1 MAKKYDQKTYTGLF
15 QGRAQSLGFNPEKAI
30 DTSKQ
35 FEQRTKERNR
45 DLQTYSNYLK
55 RENAVASSQ
64 LKADQAKSNA
74 NFAAFKG
81 LLSLS
86 QQGMGLIQEM
96 DKQQKIAEQEAYEQ
110 FEAEQME
117 GAMADMAGFS
127 FGDDSDPTI
136 TEKATGLIQ
145 SNQDTTVQVEAEGQA
160 INEVANDSDLTP
172 GAQSQ
177 FRQTATQVQYTGVQG
192 NVYSARDSHMGYIQ
206 ARMDELPDA
215 ARPKTEAE
223 AMALIKQWN
232 AAYIRQAGVM
242 GSDMGRRLAIEKMAP
257 TVVANSTNLARA
269 TAKASTKLTHTAN
282 ATQLSGALWSASQSG
297 ASADEMWRMASDGTA
312 FGNMGFNGRSALS
325 NEAAIK
331 ELTATLVQS
340 ENVSALIRLRD
351 TPKIPGNPG
360 AGTLG
365 DTYGDVIDKAI
376 ESARSSKVREWGRHQ
391 DDRKMVAEQMIEEYY
406 ANPTPEARAELAQN
420 LAQLG
425 PTGRAEANRLTS
437 SGLNVD
443 PQYELELA
451 QRQAQGEH
459 ISTDEL
465 QQALASGRIR
475 ESVYTQQM
483 KLNKDAQIDGEV
495 SNTTKGM
502 SSIIRQSIKTTAGDT
517 AQIPPSTQQ
526 EINIRSSLLT
536 QDLNSRLQAE
546 VRANPALKD
555 NPREMQIAAN
565 NILAELLKEPQYSLV
580 PSNEYG
586 GIQWGAPIRDP
597 KFTEASQSITV
608 APGEQSVV
616 NLTAAQ
622 VLDNNVFPR
631 SELDVQDDYILSQQ
645 DTTAAAQIT
654 DGAYSDRIQSIA
666 KGLGI
671 SPKALVEGQLR
682 RYNMP
687 SAGTLRNAPEFST
700 PNTGG
705 PGVNLT
711 KASGHAFIK
720 NNLGF
725 PARGAAYLTSA
736 IDHESTWHGT
746 REWGQVAGDGTN
758 RNGGLISWA
767 SWAHNSA
774 RLGKIERHFGRN
786 IATISE
792 TEQLEY
798 MKLEMQKS
806 YPRAYRIFM
815 DANASSD
822 DLRWAVSNYWG
833 FDPRYT
839 GNRWVDAEKLIAS
852 N

>member
-1 MAKKYDQKTYTGLF
+1 MAKKYNQQTYTGSY
-15 QGRAQSLGFNPEKAI
+15 QGSARSIGFNPIKAI

-35 FEQRTKERNR
+35 FKQRTDERNR
-45 DLQTYSNYLK
+45 DLQTYSTYLK
-55 RENAVASSQ
+55 RHNTVVSSQ

-81 LLSLS
+81 LLSLTK
-86 QQGMGLIQEM
+86 QGIGMVQDFE
-96 DKQQKIAEQEAYEQ
+96 KQQQIAEKEAYEQ

-117 GAMADMAGFS
+117 GAMADFAGFS
-127 FGDDSDPTI
+127 FGDDSDPSV
-136 TEKATGLIQ
+136 TEKATGLIE
-145 SNQDTTVQVEAEGQA
+145 SNNDTATQIAAEGQA
-160 INEVANDSDLTP
+160 INEVANESDLTP

-177 FRQTATQVQYTGVQG
+177 FRQSATQVQFAGVQG
-192 NVYSARDSHMGYIQ
+192 NVYSARDNHMGYIQ
-206 ARMDELPDA
+206 ARMDEIPDA
-215 ARPKTEAE
+215 QRPQTEAE
-223 AMALIKQWN
+223 AMALIKRFN
-232 AAYIRQAGVM
+232 AEYIRQSGVM
-242 GSDMGRRLAIEKMAP
+242 GSDMGRKLAIEKMAP
-257 TVVANSTNLARA
+257 TVVANTVTLARS
-269 TAKASTKLTHTAN
+269 TAEASTKLTQTAN
-282 ATQLSGALWSASQSG
+282 ATQLSGSLWSASQSG
-297 ASADEMWRMASDGTA
+297 ESADNLWRMAADGTA

-331 ELTATLVQS
+331 ELTLTLVQS
-340 ENVSALIRLRD
+340 ENVSALIRLKD
-351 TPKIPGNPG
+351 VPKIPGNPG

-365 DTYGDVIDKAI
+365 QTYGDVIDKAI
-376 ESARSSKVREWGRHQ
+376 EQARNAKVQEWGRHQ
-391 DDRKMVAEQMIEEYY
+391 ADRRMTAEQMIEDYY
-406 ANPTPEARAELAQN
+406 ANPTPEARAQLAEN
-420 LAQLG
+420 LARLG
-425 PTGRAEANRLTS
+425 PTGRAEADKLTT

-451 QRQAQGEH
+451 QRQARGEH

-465 QQALASGRIR
+465 RSALASGRIR

-483 KLNKDAQIDGEV
+483 QQNKDAQIDSAV
-495 SNTTKGM
+495 SDTTDGM
-502 SSIIRQSIKTTAGDT
+502 SSIIRQSIKATAGDMSQLT
-517 AQIPPSTQQ
+517 PSDQQ
-526 EINIRSSLLT
+526 EVNIRSSLLT

-565 NILAELLKEPQYSLV
+565 TILGELLKEPQYSFV
-580 PSNEYG
+580 EANEYG
-586 GIQWGAPIRDP
+586 GVKWGAPIRDP
-597 KFTEASQSITV
+597 RFTQASQSITV

-631 SELDVQDDYILSQQ
+631 SELDVQDDYILSQT
-645 DTTAAAQIT
+645 DTAAAAQIT
-654 DGAYSDRIQSIA
+654 DGSYNNRISTIA
-666 KGLGI
+666 NGLGI

-687 SAGTLRNAPEFST
+687 SAETLRNAPELKT
-700 PNTGG
+700 PNTGAD
-705 PGVNLT
+705 LT
-711 KASGHAFIK
+711 KASGYSYIR

-725 PARGAAYLTSA
+725 PARGSAYLTSA

-746 REWGQVAGDGTN
+746 RQWGEVAGDGTN

-767 SWAHNSA
+767 SWANDSA

-786 IATISE
+786 IASISE

-806 YPRAYRIFM
+806 YPRAYRVFM
-815 DANASSD
+815 DPNASSA
-822 DLRWAVSNYWG
+822 DLRWAVSAYWG

-839 GNRWVDAEKLIAS
+839 GNRWTDAEALIRA